1 MRRDGSFDQFALQS
15 STRLLRTAFLLTG
28 DRGAAEDLLQA
39 ALVRTARRW
48 KVASESPDAYAYQV
62 LTNLARDRHR
72 RAERRVSE
80 QPLADG
86 AGATVVDHAHRVV
99 ERDAVLAAVK
109 LLSARQ
115 REVVVLRFYAG
126 LSVAET
132 ASAIGSSQGSVKT
145 HGSRAFARLREL
157 LSDGETTFDEQ
168 RAEVPGA
175 E

>member
-1 MRRDGSFDQFALQS
+1 
-15 STRLLRTAFLLTG
+15 LRTAYLLTG

-48 KVASESPDAYAYQV
+48 QTASESPDAYAYRV

-72 RAERRVSE
+72 SAQRRVSE
-80 QPLADG
+80 QPLGDDLR
-86 AGATVVDHAHRVV
+86 ATVVDHAHGVI
-99 ERDAVLAAVK
+99 ERDAVLTAVK
-109 LLSARQ
+109 LLAARQ

-145 HGSRAFARLREL
+145 HSSRAFARLREL
-157 LSDGETTFDEQ
+157 LTDDEKTSDER

>member
-1 MRRDGSFDQFALQS
+1 
-15 STRLLRTAFLLTG
+15 
-28 DRGAAEDLLQA
+28 
-39 ALVRTARRW
+39 
-48 KVASESPDAYAYQV
+48 
-62 LTNLARDRHR
+62 
-72 RAERRVSE
+72 
-80 QPLADG
+80 
-86 AGATVVDHAHRVV
+86 VDHAHGVI
-99 ERDAVLAAVK
+99 ERDAVLTAVK

-145 HGSRAFARLREL
+145 HSSRAFARLREL
-157 LSDGETTFDEQ
+157 LTDNETTFDER